1 MEPREASQLADVA
14 IKATVGPKLNQQRAN
29 MEAAVN
35 TLRRLG
41 YPEEA
46 ARVATAWTE
55 RENDGWGYV
64 MLGDLAMDAGALL
77 RHLSCT

>member
-1 MEPREASQLADVA
+1 
-14 IKATVGPKLNQQRAN
+14 